1 MEAEKESRS
10 RKVYT
15 GMRQE
20 CKGDEGMY
28 RMVNRNKGEQ
38 KSHMERILSFKHLF
52 IYLLGQGGPKV
63 SPNIINMPLL
73 LSTC

>member
-20 CKGDEGMY
+20 CKGDEG
-28 RMVNRNKGEQ
+28 
-38 KSHMERILSFKHLF
+38 IFLF
-52 IYLLGQGGPKV
+52 CQPKQRGTKK
-63 SPNIINMPLL
+63 PYGKNIVF
-73 LSTC
+73 